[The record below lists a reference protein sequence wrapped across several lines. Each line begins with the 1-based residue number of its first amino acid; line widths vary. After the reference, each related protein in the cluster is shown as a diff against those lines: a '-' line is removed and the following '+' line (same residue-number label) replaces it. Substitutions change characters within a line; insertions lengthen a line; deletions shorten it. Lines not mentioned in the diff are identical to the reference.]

1 MVLLFS
7 PFMKILAMNASP
19 HKKNSN
25 TLQLVEAALTGAAE
39 AGAET
44 EFLDIC
50 EYNIQYCTGC
60 GICYQTGECPI
71 TDDYAEILSKMQDA
85 DGLIIGTPV
94 YINAITAQLKTVLD
108 RMADI
113 IHCQKFTGKYG
124 IVVTTGG
131 GGGTDD
137 VIPYL
142 GNTLQVLGAN
152 MCGGVGAVMGDGPER
167 FEHQKKE
174 AIKSGEILVN
184 AINNQTTYPEQEVFH
199 AQMKEH
205 MSNLVSANRETMQ
218 HEYQYLKNRGWI
230 E

>member
-1 MVLLFS
+1 
-7 PFMKILAMNASP
+7 MKILALNASP
-19 HKKNSN
+19 HKKSSN
-25 TLQLVEAALTGAAE
+25 TLQLVEAALRGAAE
-39 AGAET
+39 AGADT

-50 EYNIQYCTGC
+50 KYDIKYCTGC

-71 TDDYAEILSKMQDA
+71 TDDYAEILYKMQDA

-94 YINAITAQLKTVLD
+94 YINAVTAQLKTLLD
-108 RMADI
+108 RMADG
-113 IHCQKFTGKYG
+113 IHCQAFTGKYG

-131 GGGTDD
+131 GGGTYE
-137 VIPYL
+137 VISYL

-152 MCGGVGAVMGDGPER
+152 MCGGVGAVMAEGPEM
-167 FEHQKKE
+167 FEHQKNEAKKSGKTLVS
-174 AIKSGEILVN
+174 AIK
-184 AINNQTTYPEQEVFH
+184 NQTAYPEQEAFH

-205 MSNLVSANRETMQ
+205 MTALVSANRETMQ